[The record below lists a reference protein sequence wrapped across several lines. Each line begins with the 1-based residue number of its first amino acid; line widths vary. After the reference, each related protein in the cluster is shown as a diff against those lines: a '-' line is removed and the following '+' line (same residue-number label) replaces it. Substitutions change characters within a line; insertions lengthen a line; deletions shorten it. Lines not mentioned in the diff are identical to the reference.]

1 MAPAAFARSAVK
13 PDFPALSG
21 RVDLVPTSFGP
32 QSTVWVLA
40 AADGRVSRSSGL
52 VGLIR
57 LGVGRYEARF
67 RQDVSECAYTASV
80 GDTGNR
86 LVYNPGLV
94 FTAGGHISPNGVY
107 VETKNLSGGLSDFP
121 FHLVVRCSG
130 PRTIRGCLLRW
141 VLEPQHLRPMQNA
154 SDSRRSASD
163 THSLPVLA
171 AVMKTKGV
179 GILTYQADRD
189 NLRRDA
195 GDWHEGVRTAAGS
208 PPANLR
214 TKGPAV
220 TTKSDFSEEE
230 WSRIVRAPFVAG
242 LAISLADPGGPI
254 EAAKESMATVKSAT
268 NPSSQEQLV
277 TEVALDIQAEV
288 QQKRNPLRGYRPSLE
303 GTAPSGEQVLVELS
317 AVQAIVAAQA
327 TPEETAAF
335 GQWLVASAQ
344 AAANAAKEGG
354 FMGFGAAQVSKG
366 EGEMLDQVR
375 AAVSQV

>member
-1 MAPAAFARSAVK
+1 MAGDDAEQSRHQSILSSSSPVK
-13 PDFPALSG
+13 GTVVGHLIG
-21 RVDLVPTSFGP
+21 RVIWDAVTLLMGQP
-32 QSTVWVLA
+32 QNA
-40 AADGRVSRSSGL
+40 C
-52 VGLIR
+52 
-57 LGVGRYEARF
+57 
-67 RQDVSECAYTASV
+67 Q
-80 GDTGNR
+80 
-86 LVYNPGLV
+86 
-94 FTAGGHISPNGVY
+94 
-107 VETKNLSGGLSDFP
+107 
-121 FHLVVRCSG
+121 
-130 PRTIRGCLLRW
+130 
-141 VLEPQHLRPMQNA
+141 LRPFDGVN
-154 SDSRRSASD
+154 RSASD

-208 PPANLR
+208 PPASLR

-242 LAISLADPGGPI
+242 LAISLADPSGPI

-268 NPSSQEQLV
+268 NPSSREQLV

-288 QQKRNPLRGYRPSLE
+288 QQKRNPLNGYRPSLE

-354 FMGFGAAQVSKG
+354 FMGFGTAQVSNG
-366 EGEMLDQVR
+366 EKEMLDQVR
-375 AAVSQV
+375 AAVSRA